1 MKTKIYKVNRDNVYV
16 GEVVKTD
23 TIYRWNEEY
32 EFFRT
37 KPGQLNTGNYFP
49 YRSMLFVPN
58 EENLA
63 NDLLYRSPNYPI
75 LNITEDNICLNF
87 EKGNIVVK
95 ESYNLSELLK
105 YYGFDQYLTFED
117 IILIRKTFFTGNF
130 AKDHCHL
137 FGWKETM
144 AESVTFYT
152 NGNIVTD
159 PKELEKLRT
168 KFRKKQQAGHR
179 MFIGTSEN
187 ILPREYWD
195 ILDARGDNSLM
206 DAIEWNQKM
215 NAFKPHKQEGPIKKL
230 SRF

>member
-1 MKTKIYKVNRDNVYV
+1 
-16 GEVVKTD
+16 
-23 TIYRWNEEY
+23 
-32 EFFRT
+32 
-37 KPGQLNTGNYFP
+37 
-49 YRSMLFVPN
+49 MLFVPN

-105 YYGFDQYLTFED
+105 YYWFDQYLTFED

-152 NGNIVTD
+152 NGNIVT
-159 PKELEKLRT
+159 
-168 KFRKKQQAGHR
+168 GHR